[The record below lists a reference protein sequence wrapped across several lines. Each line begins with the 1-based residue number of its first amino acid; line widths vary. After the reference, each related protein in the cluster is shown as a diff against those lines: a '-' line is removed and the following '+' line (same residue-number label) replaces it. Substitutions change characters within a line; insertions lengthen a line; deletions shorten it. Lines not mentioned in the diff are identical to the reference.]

1 MSRNPFNLPYDSKIE
16 NINLVKTI
24 AVNLKKVTCN
34 LIMGGDAPVKF
45 QCSFQDPATNYMEGL
60 YSFNAHLLTLI
71 VGIVILVGW
80 MLTSILSNNLETDSS
95 TVNEFYHSNNIE
107 IVWTTVPALLLA
119 GLASPSF
126 SLLYGLDETTDPSL
140 TVKIFGHQWY
150 WRYELSDANACFK
163 STDVRFSAYLL
174 SDEYLTF
181 ENSGLKRTL
190 EVNRRLVLPTTKI
203 IRLLITG
210 VDVLHSWTIPSFGVK
225 VDACPGRLNQANLF
239 LKRCGLFFG
248 QCSEICG
255 VNHGFMPIAVLAV
268 PSLQFHTILLN
279 RIQHISYSK
288 I

>member
-1 MSRNPFNLPYDSKIE
+1 VYENLSIK
-16 NINLVKTI
+16 NSHAMVF
-24 AVNLKKVTCN
+24 LKKMNLDFTCDSP
-34 LIMGGDAPVKF
+34 IKF
-45 QCSFQDPATNYMEGL
+45 QRSFQDPATNYMEGL
-60 YSFNAHLLTLI
+60 LCFNTHLLTLI

-80 MLTSILSNNLETDSS
+80 MLSVILNNNLEVTSS
-95 TVNEFYHSNNIE
+95 KVDDFNHSNNIE
-107 IVWTTVPALLLA
+107 IIWTTIPALLLA

-150 WRYELSDANACFK
+150 WRYELSDANACFQ

-174 SDEYLTF
+174 SDDYLTS
-181 ENSGLKRTL
+181 EGNGLKRIL

-210 VDVLHSWTIPSFGVK
+210 ADVLHSWTIPSFGVK
-225 VDACPGRLNQANLF
+225 VDACPGRLNQAHLF

-268 PSLQFHTILLN
+268 PSLQFNTILLN
-279 RIQHISYSK
+279 RIQQISFLK
-288 I
+288 T